1 MNEIKEKQ
9 VLFYCYIGQ
18 ELANIFF
25 LLMDQT
31 VNIFSFEV
39 TSSGLCSFLPAPVIF

>member
-25 LLMDQT
+25 F
-31 VNIFSFEV
+31 VNGPDSKYF
-39 TSSGLCSFLPAPVIF
+39 